1 VALDSID
8 KKLEKIKKL
17 VSIIN
22 ANQADKVLEK

>member
-1 VALDSID
+1 MALDSID